1 MIPKVIKIVS
11 PLNQNIEEACNQITF
26 LIIHLITAKKVII
39 LKVIVTSIHVS
50 DIFI

>member
-1 MIPKVIKIVS
+1 VIPKVIKIFS
-11 PLNQNIEEACNQITF
+11 PPNQNIEEAGNQITL
-26 LIIHLITAKKVII
+26 LIIHLITAKKIII